1 MLFKNIL
8 VPYDGSRCSNHA
20 FKVALDIAKKYNSK
34 ITTLSCLDS
43 ELGLT
48 WYGFDYRVKNAI
60 LKKQKKSIEK
70 DITKFTD
77 LIKKTKIPFSSKII
91 ETNSVAKSIVSFS
104 KSNKIDLIVMG
115 SHGRRGFDK
124 ILLGSVANGVSQQA
138 KCPVLILK

>member
-34 ITTLSCLDS
+34 ITTLSCLYS

-124 ILLGSVANGVSQQA
+124 ILLGSVANGVSQQT

>member
-8 VPYDGSRCSNHA
+8 VAYDGSRCSNHA

-43 ELGLT
+43 ELGPT
-48 WYGFDYRVKNAI
+48 WYGFDSRVTNAI

-77 LIKKTKIPFSSKII
+77 LINKTKISFSSKII
-91 ETNSVAKSIVSFS
+91 ETNSIAKSIVSFS

-124 ILLGSVANGVSQQA
+124 ILLGSVANGVSQQT

>member
-8 VPYDGSRCSNHA
+8 VPYDGSQCSNHA
-20 FKVALDIAKKYNSK
+20 FKVALDLAKKYNSK
-34 ITTLSCLDS
+34 VTILSCLDS
-43 ELGLT
+43 ELGNT
-48 WYGFDYRVKNAI
+48 WYGFDSRVSNAI

-77 LIKKTKIPFSSKII
+77 LIKKTKISFSSKII
-91 ETNSVAKSIVSFS
+91 ETNSIAKSILSFS

-124 ILLGSVANGVSQQA
+124 ILLGSVANAVSQQA

>member
-34 ITTLSCLDS
+34 ITTLTCLDS
-43 ELGLT
+43 GLGLT
-48 WYGFDYRVKNAI
+48 WYGFDHRVKNAI